1 VTPLNEYL
9 IDQIMVVAS
18 FLFNVIILFIFILR
32 AYERPD
38 QERMLGFVFSVLFFP
53 FTYVWVT
60 NLVRGRDLGRLI
72 TGFPVLVFMIYDF
85 WYREVAKRKPRHH
98 PDRWPLGLYLY
109 LLLYLIGGM
118 ILNGYAFF
126 VSMNYGYLIL
136 VSYYCSLGAYGL
148 YQYKHNKSKKLA
160 SASKSILK

>member
-1 VTPLNEYL
+1 LNGYV

-18 FLFNVIILFIFILR
+18 FLFNVITLFIFILR
-32 AYERPD
+32 AYDRPD

-60 NLVRGRDLGRLI
+60 NLVRMRDLGRLI

-109 LLLYLIGGM
+109 LLLYLIGGIM
-118 ILNGYAFF
+118 LNGYAFF

-136 VSYYCSLGAYGL
+136 VSYYCSLGAYGF
-148 YQYKHNKSKKLA
+148 YQYKY
-160 SASKSILK
+160 SKSRKAS

>member
-1 VTPLNEYL
+1 MTPLNEYL

-32 AYERPD
+32 AYECPD

-60 NLVRGRDLGRLI
+60 NLVGGRDLGRLI

-85 WYREVAKRKPRHH
+85 WYREVAKTKPRHH
-98 PDRWPLGLYLY
+98 PERWPLALYLY
-109 LLLYLIGGM
+109 LLLYLIGGIM
-118 ILNGYAFF
+118 LNGYAFF
-126 VSMNYGYLIL
+126 VSIYHGYLIL
-136 VSYYCSLGAYGL
+136 VSYYCSLGAYGF
-148 YQYKHNKSKKLA
+148 YQYKH
-160 SASKSILK
+160 SKSRKAS

>member
-1 VTPLNEYL
+1 LNEYL

-136 VSYYCSLGAYGL
+136 VSYYCSLGAYGF